1 VHNRKTVFQEFVML
15 QETGTVV
22 ELPASEVAVVLC
34 ARSAFCLYGGPLGLR
49 RVEDR
54 RHMRIEAKNTVG
66 AAVGDR
72 VTLVSRPGRVLLS
85 LFLLYGLP
93 LVGLV
98 VGALTGVLLG
108 SYFGLGVEPDLL
120 AALLGVGLM
129 AGFFFL
135 VRVGRRAVSMDPFR
149 PQVTEILPGEEILE
163 EEYHYGD

>member
-1 VHNRKTVFQEFVML
+1 ML

-34 ARSAFCLYGGPLGLR
+34 ASSAFCLYGGPLGLR

-72 VTLVSRPGRVLLS
+72 VTLVSRPGRLLLA

-135 VRVGRRAVSMDPFR
+135 VRVGRRAVSMAPFR
-149 PQVTEILPGEEILE
+149 PQVTEILPAEEILE

>member
-1 VHNRKTVFQEFVML
+1 ML

-22 ELPASEVAVVLC
+22 ELPGGDVAVVLC
-34 ARSAFCLYGGPLGLR
+34 ARSVFCLYGRPLGLR

-72 VTLVSRPGRVLLS
+72 VKLVSRPGRLLLA

-98 VGALTGVLLG
+98 AGALTGVVLG
-108 SYFGLGVEPDLL
+108 SYLGLGVKPDML

-129 AGFFFL
+129 AGCFVL

-149 PQVTEILPGEEILE
+149 PLVTEILPGEEILE
-163 EEYHYGD
+163 EEYDYGD

>member
-1 VHNRKTVFQEFVML
+1 ML

-22 ELPASEVAVVLC
+22 ELPGGDVAVVLC
-34 ARSAFCLYGGPLGLR
+34 ARSVFCLYGGPLGLR

-72 VTLVSRPGRVLLS
+72 VKLVNRPGRLLLA

-98 VGALTGVLLG
+98 AGALTGVVLG
-108 SYFGLGVEPDLL
+108 SYLGLGVKPDML

-129 AGFFFL
+129 AGCFVL

-149 PQVTEILPGEEILE
+149 PLVTEILPGEEILE
-163 EEYHYGD
+163 EEYDYGD

>member
-1 VHNRKTVFQEFVML
+1 ML

-22 ELPASEVAVVLC
+22 ELPGGDVAVVLC
-34 ARSAFCLYGGPLGLR
+34 ARSVFCLYGGPLGLR

-72 VTLVSRPGRVLLS
+72 VKLVSRPGRLLLA

-98 VGALTGVLLG
+98 AGALTGVVLG
-108 SYFGLGVEPDLL
+108 SYLGLGVKPDML

-129 AGFFFL
+129 AGCFVL

-149 PQVTEILPGEEILE
+149 PLVTEILPGEEILE
-163 EEYHYGD
+163 EEYDYGD